1 MMPNVQ
7 KPGQKKLKNK
17 MGENLE
23 LEKKWAANEAVK
35 FLKNNMVVG
44 LGTGSTAKYA
54 IEVISK
60 MVKNGLS
67 IRAVAT
73 SNASEELAQTLGIT
87 IIDIN
92 TINSIDITIDGA
104 DEFTTDLVLIKGG
117 GGALLKEKIVAS
129 MTKEEIIIAD
139 SSKKVDVLGKFK
151 LPVEVIPF
159 AGNYVLNQLK
169 ILKGEGK
176 IRITSGNIF
185 ITDEGNY
192 IIDVDFGS
200 ITNPVDL
207 SQKLNEIEGVVA
219 HGLFISLAKKVI
231 MGFDGGTEIFYRV

>member
-92 TINSIDITIDGA
+92 TINCIDITIDGA
-104 DEFTTDLVLIKGG
+104 DEFTPDLVLIKGG